1 MLQSSDS
8 CTFNSMLSCG
18 VLSVLQQEWSVGPE
32 DPMWDCVITRAV
44 KFSLDMSVFGFDGFP
59 WKNDKK
65 KIKR

>member
-1 MLQSSDS
+1 
-8 CTFNSMLSCG
+8 MLSCG